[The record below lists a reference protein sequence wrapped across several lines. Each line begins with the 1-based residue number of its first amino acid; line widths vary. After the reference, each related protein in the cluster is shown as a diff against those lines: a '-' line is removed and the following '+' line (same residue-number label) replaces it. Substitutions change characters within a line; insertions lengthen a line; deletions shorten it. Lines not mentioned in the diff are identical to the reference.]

1 LLTYKIGETG
11 VSKPELDIFASLLR
25 RDFGISRA
33 FLLITGTNYQS
44 HNEDN

>member
-1 LLTYKIGETG
+1 LLTYKIGGTG

-33 FLLITGTNYQS
+33 FLLVAGTNYQS
-44 HNEDN
+44 RNKDN